1 MSVSRPQRARRSTM
15 EGGDEHAGV
24 KGAHLFE
31 LSLANAPAASDATTD
46 AHARVLAS
54 RNVIRLSQV

>member
-1 MSVSRPQRARRSTM
+1 M

-46 AHARVLAS
+46 AHAS
-54 RNVIRLSQV
+54 GMSKK